1 MIGLVAKNVLRDP
14 MIMKQ
19 KMSRKNEAK
28 AALFLKNLDKWH
40 NILDIT

>member
-1 MIGLVAKNVLRDP
+1 LIGPVAEDVLRDP

-28 AALFLKNLDKWH
+28 AALFFKKP
-40 NILDIT
+40 

>member
-1 MIGLVAKNVLRDP
+1 

-28 AALFLKNLDKWH
+28 AEFFLKKLDKSH
-40 NILDIT
+40 NIIDII